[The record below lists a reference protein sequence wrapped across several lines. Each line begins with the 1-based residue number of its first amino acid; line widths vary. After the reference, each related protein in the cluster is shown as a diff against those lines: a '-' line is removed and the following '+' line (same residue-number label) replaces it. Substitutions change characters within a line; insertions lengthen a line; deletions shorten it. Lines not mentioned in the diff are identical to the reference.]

1 MVVHSLY
8 IYDRHC
14 TCCFYSDLGALPN
27 RDPGP
32 STLPAVLA
40 PSPTASSSTSH
51 TAPTSTALA
60 HAHDFADDRPYG
72 VPDAAVRSDAGQAA
86 GADSGKGKGRLAF
99 DEEAKLVYGVVFSLR
114 NMVNKL
120 SSRGD
125 ESFHSFS
132 TSHYKL
138 HYLHTPTSFHFVLVT
153 SPMNA
158 SLRPLLR
165 QLYTGPFADHV
176 VRNPLASLDTQKGG
190 KGVDN
195 PAFRSA
201 VEKLLAAV

>member
-1 MVVHSLY
+1 MVVYGLY

-14 TCCFYSDLGALPN
+14 TACFYSDLGAQAT

-32 STLPAVLA
+32 STLPCVL
-40 PSPTASSSTSH
+40 PPSSSSS
-51 TAPTSTALA
+51 ARPSAGLPSELVE
-60 HAHDFADDRPYG
+60 DRPYG
-72 VPDAAVRSDAGQAA
+72 VPDAALRDGGAA
-86 GADSGKGKGRLAF
+86 GAADRAATKGKGRLAF

-114 NMVNKL
+114 NMVSKL

-132 TSHYKL
+132 TSSYKL

-153 SPMNA
+153 SPMPG

-165 QLYTGPFADHV
+165 QIYTGPFAEYV

-195 PAFRSA
+195 AAFRAA
-201 VEKLLAAV
+201 VEKLLRAA

>member
-14 TCCFYSDLGALPN
+14 ICCFYSDLGALPN

-32 STLPAVLA
+32 STLPAVLP
-40 PSPTASSSTSH
+40 PSTSSSANAVAAT
-51 TAPTSTALA
+51 T
-60 HAHDFADDRPYG
+60 AHDFADDRPYG
-72 VPDAAVRSDAGQAA
+72 VPDAAGRRDSEVTGSEARAAA
-86 GADSGKGKGRLAF
+86 GDGGKGKGRLAF

-165 QLYTGPFADHV
+165 QIYTGPFAEHV

-195 PAFRSA
+195 QAFRNA
-201 VEKLLAAV
+201 VEKVLATV

>member
-1 MVVHSLY
+1 MVVYSLY

-14 TCCFYSDLGALPN
+14 TCCFYSDLGAN
-27 RDPGP
+27 SIRDPGP
-32 STLPAVLA
+32 STLPSVLP
-40 PSPTASSSTSH
+40 PSASTSSSLPSE
-51 TAPTSTALA
+51 LA
-60 HAHDFADDRPYG
+60 EERGHS
-72 VPDAAVRSDAGQAA
+72 VPDGAINSGGVTARDAPADRADRAA
-86 GADSGKGKGRLAF
+86 KGKGRLAF

-132 TSHYKL
+132 TSAYKL

-153 SPMNA
+153 SPMPN

-165 QLYTGPFADHV
+165 QLYTGPFAEHI

-195 PAFRSA
+195 PSFRVA
-201 VEKLLAAV
+201 VEKLLAGV